1 MSKPCR
7 FVLSLVGVVSLVT
20 LAVPTTAE
28 AHPHTHDHD
37 RSRDRDRV
45 EVDRFDF
52 PVTLS
57 DGHRYA
63 VAGWLYHVGPIQRH
77 RVLQVAVHGITYD
90 HKYWDIGTL
99 NGTDYSYARWM
110 AREGHAVLAIDQIG
124 SGASGRPDGDFLSLD
139 ETASALHQVL
149 VNLRGK
155 HSPIG
160 RGFQSIA
167 LVGHSNGSLTS
178 IYEAGTYHDA
188 DAVVSTAWQHAPHP
202 LPFDPAA
209 VLSQLTTPY
218 LPARSFPEPFLAA
231 TFYHLP
237 SIDPAMVHHDFVNLQ
252 ADQSRGQFLDALGTG
267 LNPSLSR
274 SSQITEP
281 CSSGSG
287 LDGLAPAAFGGPE
300 PSYFPNARLTIR
312 KSTRW
317 SQRERAP
324 EPPPEQARNRPL
336 ARGVTAPLEA
346 AYESLR

>member
-7 FVLSLVGVVSLVT
+7 FVLSFVGVVSLLM
-20 LAVPTTAE
+20 LAIPSTAE
-28 AHPHTHDHD
+28 AHPQAQDQA
-37 RSRDRDRV
+37 RGRDRDRV

-77 RVLQVAVHGITYD
+77 RVLQVAVHGLTYD

-110 AREGHAVLAIDQIG
+110 AREGYAVLAIDQIG
-124 SGASGRPDGDFLSLD
+124 SGASGRPDGDFVSLD

-149 VNLRGK
+149 VNLRGR
-155 HSPIG
+155 HNPIG
-160 RGFQSIA
+160 RGFESIA

-178 IYEAGTYHDA
+178 IYETGTYHDA

-209 VLSQLTTPY
+209 VLSLLTTPY

-237 SIDPAMVHHDFVNLQ
+237 SIDPAMVHHDFVTLQ
-252 ADQSRGQFLDALGTG
+252 ADQSRRQFLDALGTG

-274 SSQITEP
+274 SAQVTEP
-281 CSSGSG
+281 VLVQFGEF
-287 LDGLAPAAFGGPE
+287 DGFAPAAFGGPE
-300 PSYFPNARLTIR
+300 PSYYPNARLTIQNLSAIGHNVNAHLNR
-312 KSTRW
+312 HQSWQAIDRW
-317 SQRERAP
+317 L
-324 EPPPEQARNRPL
+324 EQNLGRCRDD
-336 ARGVTAPLEA
+336 
-346 AYESLR
+346 